1 MRSRFA
7 SWFTSSPPTV
17 GVEIGARRVTAVS
30 IGEHGGKP
38 MVSAHATETLPEG
51 LVAPALNQ
59 PNIADRAAV
68 STALGRVLSQIGG
81 RPGRVALVVPDGA
94 AKVSLVKFD
103 KVPPKAED
111 LAQLIRWQVKKTVP
125 FPLEQAQVTWTRG
138 ATDAAGGVEFVV
150 AIARRDIIEE
160 YEAVC
165 QAANAQA
172 GLVDLA
178 TLNLINLALLA
189 DPSLAGG
196 AGSARGAGR
205 ANAAATAGVSDATDV
220 AEVDPAGALPID
232 WLLVHVGAD
241 SSTVAIVRGAQVLFF
256 RNRPSDAEGHL
267 NDLVHQSAMYYEDR
281 LGGPGFSRVLVTARD
296 VPESQA
302 SEVEE
307 LYRGLAER
315 SGDRVEVL
323 DPRGAAGIAHGI
335 SPSPELLSALA
346 APVGV
351 VLRET

>member
-7 SWFTSSPPTV
+7 SWFTSSPATV

-30 IGEHGGKP
+30 LGEHGGKP
-38 MVSAHATETLPEG
+38 IVAAHATEMLPEG
-51 LVAPALNQ
+51 LVTPTLNQ

-68 STALGRVLSQIGG
+68 AAALGRVLSQIGA
-81 RPGRVALVVPDGA
+81 RAGRVALVVPDGA

-103 KVPPKAED
+103 KVPAKAED
-111 LAQLIRWQVKKTVP
+111 LGQLIRWQVKKTVP

-138 ATDAAGGVEFVV
+138 ATDASGGVEFVV

-178 TLNLINLALLA
+178 TLNLINLALIA
-189 DPSLAGG
+189 DPSLAGHTGHAAG
-196 AGSARGAGR
+196 AGAQRVHDGSA
-205 ANAAATAGVSDATDV
+205 
-220 AEVDPAGALPID
+220 DPASAIPMD
-232 WLLVHVGAD
+232 WVLVHVGAD
-241 SSTVAIVRGAQVLFF
+241 SSTVAIIRGAQVLFF
-256 RNRPSDAEGHL
+256 RNRPADAEGHL

-281 LGGPGFSRVLVTARD
+281 LGGPGFSRVLVTVRD
-296 VPESQA
+296 VPEKQA
-302 SEVEE
+302 IEVEE

-315 SGDRVEVL
+315 TGDRVEVL
-323 DPRGAAGIAHGI
+323 DPRAAAGLAHGI

-346 APVGV
+346 APVGL

>member
-1 MRSRFA
+1 MTARRSRFA
-7 SWFTSSPPTV
+7 SWFASSPPTV

-30 IGEHGGKP
+30 LGEHGGKP
-38 MVSAHATETLPEG
+38 MVTAHATETLPEG
-51 LVAPALNQ
+51 LVTPALNQ

-68 STALGRVLSQIGG
+68 GAALGRVLSQIGG
-81 RPGRVALVVPDGA
+81 RRGRVALVVPDGA

-111 LAQLIRWQVKKTVP
+111 LGQLIRWQVKKSVP

-189 DPSLAGG
+189 DPSLAG
-196 AGSARGAGR
+196 RGALPR
-205 ANAAATAGVSDATDV
+205 RRRTRRPADPAAAM
-220 AEVDPAGALPID
+220 PID

-241 SSTVAIVRGAQVLFF
+241 SSTVAIVRGAHVLFF
-256 RNRPSDAEGHL
+256 RNRPADAEGPFER
-267 NDLVHQSAMYYEDR
+267 S
-281 LGGPGFSRVLVTARD
+281 GPPERDVLRRSSRRARAFRACWSTARD
-296 VPESQA
+296 VPEEHGGRGRGTVSGA
-302 SEVEE
+302 GGADRRSRGGARSARRRGHRAWHFAIAGAVE
-307 LYRGLAER
+307 RAGRAGR
-315 SGDRVEVL
+315 C
-323 DPRGAAGIAHGI
+323 GAA
-335 SPSPELLSALA
+335 
-346 APVGV
+346 
-351 VLRET
+351 RT

>member
-1 MRSRFA
+1 MTSRRSRFA
-7 SWFTSSPPTV
+7 SWFTSPPPTV

-30 IGEHGGKP
+30 MGEHGGKP
-38 MVSAHATETLPEG
+38 MVTAHATELLPEG
-51 LVAPALNQ
+51 LVTPALNQ
-59 PNIADRAAV
+59 PNIADRAALGAAV
-68 STALGRVLSQIGG
+68 GRVLSQIGG

-103 KVPPKAED
+103 KVPAKAED
-111 LAQLIRWQVKKTVP
+111 LEQLVRWQVKKSVP
-125 FPLEQAQVTWTRG
+125 FPSEQAQVTWTRG

-165 QAANAQA
+165 QAAGAQA

-178 TLNLINLALLA
+178 TLNLINVALIG
-189 DPSLAGG
+189 DPSLAGAARTQG
-196 AGSARGAGR
+196 VHDGSG
-205 ANAAATAGVSDATDV
+205 
-220 AEVDPAGALPID
+220 DPASAMPMD
-232 WLLVHVGAD
+232 WVLVHVGAD
-241 SSTVAIVRGAQVLFF
+241 SSTVAIVRGSHVLFF
-256 RNRPSDAEGHL
+256 RNRPADAEGHL

-281 LGGPGFSRVLVTARD
+281 LNGPGFSRVLVAVRD
-296 VPESQA
+296 VPEKLA
-302 SEVEE
+302 IEVEE

-315 SGDRVEVL
+315 TGDRVEAL
-323 DPRGAAGIAHGI
+323 DPRAAAGIAHGI

-351 VLRET
+351 VLREA

>member
-1 MRSRFA
+1 MKSRFA
-7 SWFTSSPPTV
+7 SWFASSPPTV

-30 IGEHGGKP
+30 LGEHGGKP
-38 MVSAHATETLPEG
+38 MVTAHATETLPAG
-51 LVAPALNQ
+51 LVTPALNQ
-59 PNIADRAAV
+59 PNITDRAAV
-68 STALGRVLSQIGG
+68 SAALGRVLSQLGG

-94 AKVSLVKFD
+94 ARVSLVKFD
-103 KVPPKAED
+103 KVPAKAED
-111 LAQLIRWQVKKTVP
+111 LGQLIRWQVKKSVP

-138 ATDAAGGVEFVV
+138 ATDASGGVEFVV

-178 TLNLINLALLA
+178 TLNLINLALIA
-189 DPSLAGG
+189 DPSLAGNAAG
-196 AGSARGAGR
+196 TGIAAARVHDGSA
-205 ANAAATAGVSDATDV
+205 
-220 AEVDPAGALPID
+220 DPASAMPMD
-232 WLLVHVGAD
+232 WVLVHVGAD

-256 RNRPSDAEGHL
+256 RNRPADAEGHL

-281 LGGPGFSRVLVTARD
+281 LGGPGFSRLFVTARD
-296 VPESQA
+296 VPEEQA
-302 SEVEE
+302 GELED

-315 SGDRVEVL
+315 TGDRVEAL
-323 DPRGAAGIAHGI
+323 DLRGAAGIAHGI

-351 VLRET
+351 VLRENVA

>member
-1 MRSRFA
+1 MKSRFA

-30 IGEHGGKP
+30 LGEHGGKP
-38 MVSAHATETLPEG
+38 MVAAHATEVLPEG
-51 LVAPALNQ
+51 LVVPALNQ
-59 PNIADRAAV
+59 PNVTDRAAV
-68 STALGRVLSQIGG
+68 SAALGRVLSQIGG

-103 KVPPKAED
+103 KVPAKAED
-111 LAQLIRWQVKKTVP
+111 LGQLIRWQVKKSVP

-150 AIARRDIIEE
+150 AIARRDIIAE

-178 TLNLINLALLA
+178 TLNLINLALIG
-189 DPSLAGG
+189 DPSLSGSASGAVAG
-196 AGSARGAGR
+196 AGAE
-205 ANAAATAGVSDATDV
+205 GVHDGSPA
-220 AEVDPAGALPID
+220 DPAAALPID

-256 RNRPSDAEGHL
+256 RNRPADAEGHL
-267 NDLVHQSAMYYEDR
+267 NDLVHQSVMYYEDR
-281 LGGPGFSRVLVTARD
+281 LGGPGFSRVLVSARD
-296 VPESQA
+296 VPESHA
-302 SEVEE
+302 IEVEE
-307 LYRGLAER
+307 LYRGLAKQ
-315 SGDRVEVL
+315 SGDRVEAL
-323 DPRGAAGIAHGI
+323 DLRAAAGIAHGI

>member
-1 MRSRFA
+1 MSARRSRFA
-7 SWFTSSPPTV
+7 SWFASSPPTV

-30 IGEHGGKP
+30 LGEHGGKP
-38 MVSAHATETLPEG
+38 MVSAHATEVLPEG
-51 LVAPALNQ
+51 LVTPALNQ
-59 PNIADRAAV
+59 LNIADRAAV
-68 STALGRVLSQIGG
+68 SAALGRVLSQIGG
-81 RPGRVALVVPDGA
+81 RAGRVALVVPDGA

-111 LAQLIRWQVKKTVP
+111 LAQLIRWQVKKSVP

-138 ATDAAGGVEFVV
+138 ATDNAGGVEFVV

-165 QAANAQA
+165 HAVNAQA

-178 TLNLINLALLA
+178 TLNLINLALIA
-189 DPSLAGG
+189 EPSLSGG
-196 AGSARGAGR
+196 AGAHD
-205 ANAAATAGVSDATDV
+205 AA
-220 AEVDPAGALPID
+220 DPASAMPID

-256 RNRPSDAEGHL
+256 RNRPADAEGHL
-267 NDLVHQSAMYYEDR
+267 SDLVHQSAMYYEDR

-296 VPESQA
+296 VPEQMA
-302 SEVEE
+302 AEVEE
-307 LYRGLAER
+307 LYRGLTER
-315 SGDRVEVL
+315 VGDRVEAL
-323 DPRGAAGIAHGI
+323 DLRAAAGIAHGI

-346 APVGV
+346 APVGL

>member
-1 MRSRFA
+1 MSARRSRIA
-7 SWFTSSPPTV
+7 SWFASSPPTV
-17 GVEIGARRVTAVS
+17 GVEIGARRVTAVT

-38 MVSAHATETLPEG
+38 MVTSHATDVLAEG
-51 LVAPALNQ
+51 LVSPSLTQ

-68 STALGRVLSQIGG
+68 AAALGRVFSQLGG

-94 AKVSLVKFD
+94 ARISLLKFD
-103 KVPPKAED
+103 KVPAKAED
-111 LAQLIRWQVKKTVP
+111 LEQLIRWQAKKTVP

-138 ATDAAGGVEFVV
+138 ATDATGGVEFVV

-178 TLNLINLALLA
+178 TLNLINLALIA
-189 DPSLAGG
+189 DPSLAGSTG
-196 AGSARGAGR
+196 
-205 ANAAATAGVSDATDV
+205 AAAAGTRGVV
-220 AEVDPAGALPID
+220 ADPAAALPID

-241 SSTVAIVRGAQVLFF
+241 SSTVAIVRGGHVLFF
-256 RNRPSDAEGHL
+256 RNRPADAEGHL
-267 NDLVHQSAMYYEDR
+267 SDLVHQSAMYYEDR
-281 LGGPGFSRVLVTARD
+281 LGGPGFSRVFVAPRD
-296 VPESQA
+296 VPEELA
-302 SEVEE
+302 GEVEE
-307 LYRGLAER
+307 LYRGLEER
-315 SGDRVEVL
+315 VGDRVEAL
-323 DPRGAAGIAHGI
+323 DLRAAAGIAHGI

-351 VLRET
+351 VLRETSC

>member
-1 MRSRFA
+1 MKSRFA

-30 IGEHGGKP
+30 LGEHGGKP
-38 MVSAHATETLPEG
+38 MVTAHATEMLPEG
-51 LVAPALNQ
+51 LVTPSLNQ
-59 PNIADRAAV
+59 PNITDRAAV
-68 STALGRVLSQIGG
+68 GAALGRVLSQIGG
-81 RPGRVALVVPDGA
+81 RPGRVALVVPDSA

-103 KVPPKAED
+103 KVPAKAED
-111 LAQLIRWQVKKTVP
+111 LGQLIRWQVKKSVP
-125 FPLEQAQVTWTRG
+125 FTLEQAQVTWTRG

-150 AIARRDIIEE
+150 AIARREIIEE

-165 QAANAQA
+165 QAANTQA

-178 TLNLINLALLA
+178 TLNLINLALLG

-196 AGSARGAGR
+196 AAAGTQGVHDGSADP
-205 ANAAATAGVSDATDV
+205 AAAI
-220 AEVDPAGALPID
+220 PMD
-232 WLLVHVGAD
+232 WVLVHVGAD
-241 SSTVAIVRGAQVLFF
+241 SSTVAIVRGGQVLFF
-256 RNRPSDAEGHL
+256 RNRPADAEGHL

-281 LGGPGFSRVLVTARD
+281 LNGPGFSRVLVSVRD
-296 VPESQA
+296 VPEKLA
-302 SEVEE
+302 GEVEE

-315 SGDRVEVL
+315 TGDRVEAL
-323 DPRGAAGIAHGI
+323 DPRAAAGIAHGI

-346 APVGV
+346 APVGL

>member
-1 MRSRFA
+1 M
-7 SWFTSSPPTV
+7 
-17 GVEIGARRVTAVS
+17 
-30 IGEHGGKP
+30 
-38 MVSAHATETLPEG
+38 
-51 LVAPALNQ
+51 
-59 PNIADRAAV
+59 
-68 STALGRVLSQIGG
+68 LSQIGG

-103 KVPPKAED
+103 KVPAKAED
-111 LAQLIRWQVKKTVP
+111 LEKLIRWQVKKSVP

-178 TLNLINLALLA
+178 TLNLINLALIA
-189 DPSLAGG
+189 DPSLGG
-196 AGSARGAGR
+196 RSRAASQGIGAHG
-205 ANAAATAGVSDATDV
+205 AAA
-220 AEVDPAGALPID
+220 DPASAMPID

-256 RNRPSDAEGHL
+256 RNRPADAEGHL

-281 LGGPGFSRVLVTARD
+281 LGGPGFSRVFVTARD
-296 VPESQA
+296 VPEAQA
-302 SEVEE
+302 VEVEE

-315 SGDRVEVL
+315 TGDRVEAL
-323 DPRGAAGIAHGI
+323 DPRAAAGIAHGI

-346 APVGV
+346 APVGL
-351 VLRET
+351 VLRETSC

>member
-1 MRSRFA
+1 MTARRSAFA

-30 IGEHGGKP
+30 LGEHGGKP
-38 MVSAHATETLPEG
+38 VIAAHATEALPEG
-51 LVAPALNQ
+51 LVTPALNH
-59 PNIADRAAV
+59 PNISDRAAV
-68 STALGRVLSQIGG
+68 VAALGRVLSQIGG

-103 KVPPKAED
+103 KVPAKAED
-111 LAQLIRWQVKKTVP
+111 LGQLIRWQVKKSVP

-160 YEAVC
+160 YQAVC
-165 QAANAQA
+165 QAVNAQA

-178 TLNLINLALLA
+178 TLNLINLALIA
-189 DPSLAGG
+189 DPSLAGSRGNSSAG
-196 AGSARGAGR
+196 A
-205 ANAAATAGVSDATDV
+205 AGVHDGSP
-220 AEVDPAGALPID
+220 DPASALPID

-256 RNRPSDAEGHL
+256 RNRPADAEGHL

-281 LGGPGFSRVLVTARD
+281 LGGPGFSRVFVTARD
-296 VPESQA
+296 VPESHA
-302 SEVEE
+302 LEVEE

-315 SGDRVEVL
+315 SGDRVEAL
-323 DPRGAAGIAHGI
+323 DPRAAAGLAHGI

-346 APVGV
+346 APLGV

>member
-1 MRSRFA
+1 MTSRFA

-30 IGEHGGKP
+30 LGEHAGKP
-38 MVSAHATETLPEG
+38 MVTAHATETLPAG

-59 PNIADRAAV
+59 PNITDRAAV
-68 STALGRVLSQIGG
+68 AAALGRVLSQLGG

-103 KVPPKAED
+103 KLPAKAED
-111 LAQLIRWQVKKTVP
+111 LEQLIRWQVKKSVP
-125 FPLEQAQVTWTRG
+125 FALEQAQVTWTRG
-138 ATDAAGGVEFVV
+138 ATDASGGVEFVV

-189 DPSLAGG
+189 DPSLAGN
-196 AGSARGAGR
+196 ARGAG
-205 ANAAATAGVSDATDV
+205 AAARVSDDSA
-220 AEVDPAGALPID
+220 DPASAMPMD
-232 WLLVHVGAD
+232 WVLVHIGAD

-256 RNRPSDAEGHL
+256 RNRPADAGGHL

-281 LGGPGFSRVLVTARD
+281 LGGPGFSRVFVAARD
-296 VPESQA
+296 VPEAQA
-302 SEVEE
+302 DELPD
-307 LYRGLAER
+307 LYRGLEER
-315 SGDRVEVL
+315 TGDRVETL
-323 DPRGAAGIAHGI
+323 DLRGAAGIAHGI

-351 VLRET
+351 VLRENVA

>member
-1 MRSRFA
+1 MTARRSAFA

-38 MVSAHATETLPEG
+38 VIAAHATEALPEG
-51 LVAPALNQ
+51 LVTPALNQ
-59 PNIADRAAV
+59 PNISDRAAV
-68 STALGRVLSQIGG
+68 AAALGRVLSQLGG

-103 KVPPKAED
+103 KVPAKAED
-111 LAQLIRWQVKKTVP
+111 LGQLIRWQVKKSVP

-138 ATDAAGGVEFVV
+138 ATDTAGGVEFVV
-150 AIARRDIIEE
+150 AIARRDIVGE

-189 DPSLAGG
+189 DPSLAGS
-196 AGSARGAGR
+196 AGGRGDTSA
-205 ANAAATAGVSDATDV
+205 AGVHDGSL
-220 AEVDPAGALPID
+220 DPASALPID

-256 RNRPSDAEGHL
+256 RNRPSDAEGDL
-267 NDLVHQSAMYYEDR
+267 NDLVHQSVMYYEDR
-281 LGGPGFSRVLVTARD
+281 LGGPGFSRVFVAARD
-296 VPESQA
+296 VPESHA
-302 SEVEE
+302 IEVEE

-315 SGDRVEVL
+315 SGDRVEAL
-323 DPRGAAGIAHGI
+323 DPRAAAGLAHGI

-351 VLRET
+351 VLREA

>member
-1 MRSRFA
+1 MSARRSRFA
-7 SWFTSSPPTV
+7 SWFASSPPTV

-30 IGEHGGKP
+30 LGEHGGKP
-38 MVSAHATETLPEG
+38 MVTAHATEDAARGAGDAGAQSAEHRRSRG
-51 LVAPALNQ
+51 G
-59 PNIADRAAV
+59 RARRSA
-68 STALGRVLSQIGG
+68 GVLSQIGG

-103 KVPPKAED
+103 KVPAKAED
-111 LAQLIRWQVKKTVP
+111 LGQLIRWQVKKSVP

-138 ATDAAGGVEFVV
+138 ATDASGGVEFVV

-178 TLNLINLALLA
+178 TLNLINLALIA
-189 DPSLAGG
+189 DPSLAGRARRRAG
-196 AGSARGAGR
+196 AARVHDGSA
-205 ANAAATAGVSDATDV
+205 
-220 AEVDPAGALPID
+220 DPASAMPMD

-241 SSTVAIVRGAQVLFF
+241 SSTVAIVRGAHVLFF
-256 RNRPSDAEGHL
+256 RNRPADAEGHL

-281 LGGPGFSRVLVTARD
+281 LGGPGFSRVFVTARD
-296 VPESQA
+296 VPEEQA
-302 SEVEE
+302 VEIEE

-315 SGDRVEVL
+315 IGDRVEAL
-323 DPRGAAGIAHGI
+323 DLRAAAGIAHGI

>member
-1 MRSRFA
+1 MTARRSRFA

-30 IGEHGGKP
+30 LGEHGGKP
-38 MVSAHATETLPEG
+38 MVTAHATEMLPEG
-51 LVAPALNQ
+51 LVTPALNQ

-68 STALGRVLSQIGG
+68 AAALGRVLSQIGG

-103 KVPPKAED
+103 KVPAKAED
-111 LAQLIRWQVKKTVP
+111 LGQLVRWQVKKSVP
-125 FPLEQAQVTWTRG
+125 FPIEQAQVTWTRG

-178 TLNLINLALLA
+178 TLNLINLALIG
-189 DPSLAGG
+189 DPSLAG
-196 AGSARGAGR
+196 
-205 ANAAATAGVSDATDV
+205 AAAARTQGVHDGSG
-220 AEVDPAGALPID
+220 DPASAMPMD
-232 WLLVHVGAD
+232 WVLVHVGAD

-256 RNRPSDAEGHL
+256 RNRPADAEGHL

-281 LGGPGFSRVLVTARD
+281 LGGPGFSRVLVAVRD
-296 VPESQA
+296 VPERLSI
-302 SEVEE
+302 EVEE

-315 SGDRVEVL
+315 TGDRVEAL
-323 DPRGAAGIAHGI
+323 DPRAAAGIAHGI

>member
-1 MRSRFA
+1 MKSRFA

-30 IGEHGGKP
+30 LGEHGGKP
-38 MVSAHATETLPEG
+38 IVAAHATETLPAG
-51 LVAPALNQ
+51 LVMPALNQ

-68 STALGRVLSQIGG
+68 AAALGRVLSQIGG

-103 KVPPKAED
+103 KVPAKAED
-111 LAQLIRWQVKKTVP
+111 LGQLIRWQVKKSVP

-138 ATDAAGGVEFVV
+138 ATDTAGGVEFVV

-178 TLNLINLALLA
+178 TLNLINLALIA
-189 DPSLAGG
+189 DPSLSGN
-196 AGSARGAGR
+196 ARGAGAGAGR
-205 ANAAATAGVSDATDV
+205 GGASAADAAGVHDGSP
-220 AEVDPAGALPID
+220 DPASALPID
-232 WLLVHVGAD
+232 WLLVHIGAD
-241 SSTVAIVRGAQVLFF
+241 SSTVAIVRGGQVLFF
-256 RNRPSDAEGHL
+256 RNRPADAEGHL

-281 LGGPGFSRVLVTARD
+281 LGGPGFSRVLVAARD
-296 VPESQA
+296 VPEA
-302 SEVEE
+302 SANEVEE

-315 SGDRVEVL
+315 SGDRVEML
-323 DPRGAAGIAHGI
+323 DPRAAAGLAHGI

-351 VLRET
+351 VLREL

>member
-1 MRSRFA
+1 MKSRFA

-30 IGEHGGKP
+30 MGEHGGKP
-38 MVSAHATETLPEG
+38 MVAAHATEVLPEG

-59 PNIADRAAV
+59 PNITDRAAV
-68 STALGRVLSQIGG
+68 SAALGRVLSQIGG

-103 KVPPKAED
+103 KVPAKAED
-111 LAQLIRWQVKKTVP
+111 LGQLIRWQVKKSVP

-138 ATDAAGGVEFVV
+138 ATDASGGVEFVV

-178 TLNLINLALLA
+178 TLNLINLALIG
-189 DPSLAGG
+189 DPSLAG
-196 AGSARGAGR
+196 SASGIGAGR
-205 ANAAATAGVSDATDV
+205 GNAGAAAQGVHDGSPA
-220 AEVDPAGALPID
+220 DPAAALPID

-256 RNRPSDAEGHL
+256 RNRPADAEGHL

-281 LGGPGFSRVLVTARD
+281 LGGPGFSRVLVAARD
-296 VPESQA
+296 VPEA
-302 SEVEE
+302 HATEVEE

-315 SGDRVEVL
+315 SGDRVEAL
-323 DPRGAAGIAHGI
+323 DLGAAAGIAHGI

>member
-1 MRSRFA
+1 MKSGLS

-30 IGEHGGKP
+30 LGEHGGKP
-38 MVSAHATETLPEG
+38 MVTAHATETLPAG
-51 LVAPALNQ
+51 LVTPALNS
-59 PNIADRAAV
+59 PNISDRAALGA
-68 STALGRVLSQIGG
+68 ALGRVLSQIGG
-81 RPGRVALVVPDGA
+81 RAGRVALVVPDGA

-103 KVPPKAED
+103 KVPAKAED
-111 LAQLIRWQVKKTVP
+111 LGQLIRWQVKKSVP

-165 QAANAQA
+165 QAANCQA

-189 DPSLAGG
+189 DPSLAG
-196 AGSARGAGR
+196 AAAP
-205 ANAAATAGVSDATDV
+205 ANAKGGQSVHDGST
-220 AEVDPAGALPID
+220 EPAPGIPQD
-232 WLLVHVGAD
+232 WVLVHVGAD

-281 LGGPGFSRVLVTARD
+281 LGGPGFSRLFVTALD
-296 VPESQA
+296 VPEEQA
-302 SEVEE
+302 AEVEE

-315 SGDRVEVL
+315 TGDRVEAL
-323 DPRGAAGIAHGI
+323 DLRAAAGIAHGI

-351 VLRET
+351 VLRENVA